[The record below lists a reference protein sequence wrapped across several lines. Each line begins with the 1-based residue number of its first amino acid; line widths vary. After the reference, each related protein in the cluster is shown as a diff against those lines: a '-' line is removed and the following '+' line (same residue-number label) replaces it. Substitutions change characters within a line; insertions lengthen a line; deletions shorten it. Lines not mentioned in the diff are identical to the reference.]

1 MQQVSWGKAI
11 LPCHLCWTKQTILLK
26 RFTWRCEV
34 IWRIRKYVL
43 IDFYF
48 LNYKSRGFLLEC
60 ESLEKCAL
68 EFSILNRL
76 LRWYF
81 TEEDNQSLS
90 FFMFMIVE
98 IIYVKYVNEATC
110 INHEVLCAER
120 IVCLHC
126 SWCLYIHF
134 SLMFRLVLD
143 QIWYISRQSELLRNI
158 WFLNGILINN
168 LSWSSKLLYIA
179 FDEKKIKLKIGLF

>member
-1 MQQVSWGKAI
+1 MNVNHWRSVSWSS
-11 LPCHLCWTKQTILLK
+11 
-26 RFTWRCEV
+26 V
-34 IWRIRKYVL
+34 
-43 IDFYF
+43 
-48 LNYKSRGFLLEC
+48 
-60 ESLEKCAL
+60 
-68 EFSILNRL
+68 FSIDC
-76 LRWYF
+76 WGEYF
-81 TEEDNQSLS
+81 TEEENQSLS

-179 FDEKKIKLKIGLF
+179 FDEKKIKLKIGLFFKKSLCFFITRQSY